1 MGQGPGI
8 WQKALFKNS
17 VLRKVLVI
25 NDIKQLIPPF
35 FGGINVSIWLIVSQ
49 FRTTGVADAQVAS

>member
-35 FGGINVSIWLIVSQ
+35 FGGINLLIRLTVNQ
-49 FRTTGVADAQVAS
+49 LRTTGVAEAQVAS